1 MKIRYLIIFIIIYIA
16 VGAVICKEIAGS
28 DTDNLMKN
36 YSTEINRLLIDTAK
50 NWDELSGLDSEKIK
64 SAEEFDYSVIDAE
77 GRLLVYTLPGIA
89 TSVSAASRDYDIIR
103 DIEKDGSVVG
113 KLIVHNASTK
123 EISRR
128 NKHLALSVA
137 IGLMIMLMI
146 SVLFYI
152 YLQRRIIK
160 PFGRLKGFAEEVA
173 AGDLDHPLEMD
184 RNHVFGSF
192 TEGFDI
198 MREELKASRLREEA
212 AVKSR
217 KELVAELSHD
227 IKTPVSS
234 IKAMVDVMML
244 TTEDE
249 AEKETLQSINAKAD
263 QIDKLISNLFHATLE
278 ELEQLEVKP
287 EELSSDRIRKMIAEA
302 DFRKLTTTCDI
313 KDAAVLADSLRL
325 EQVINNIYSNSYKYA
340 GTPITVTSRFE
351 EQEIEF
357 SDDTDFDEQDD
368 KTDINSGTENDKLT
382 DVVFKNTCNYLVID
396 FSDEGGGVPE
406 EELEI
411 IMEKFR
417 RGSNS
422 AGKSGSGIGLYISR
436 YLMDK
441 MEGGL
446 DCSNNPK
453 GFTVTVRLKLI

>member
-1 MKIRYLIIFIIIYIA
+1 MKDFIRFFIVQVAILIIMII
-16 VGAVICKEIAGS
+16 
-28 DTDNLMKN
+28 
-36 YSTEINRLLIDTAK
+36 LLVAATVTYKVHPLDKVVVNDCIETVVE
-50 NWDELSGLDSEKIK
+50 NWDSPEKLESAKFDIDILVLDRSNHVVYSSSDSLFKGIK
-64 SAEEFDYSVIDAE
+64 SPLDA
-77 GRLLVYTLPGIA
+77 L
-89 TSVSAASRDYDIIR
+89 
-103 DIEKDGSVVG
+103 EKDMVTVAVNEDERFLGTCIIPNPSKTNVDRTMYRIIVIVV
-113 KLIVHNASTK
+113 IV
-123 EISRR
+123 
-128 NKHLALSVA
+128 SVA
-137 IGLMIMLMI
+137 MLL
-146 SVLFYI
+146 SYASFY
-152 YLQRRIIK
+152 YFVNRNIIK
-160 PFGRLKGFAEEVA
+160 PFNRMKKFASMVA
-173 AGDLDHPLEMD
+173 MGDLDEPLAMEK
-184 RNHVFGSF
+184 NNIFGIF
-192 TEGFDI
+192 TESFDI

-396 FSDEGGGVPE
+396 FCDEGGGVPE

>member
-1 MKIRYLIIFIIIYIA
+1 MKVRYLIIFIIIYIA
-16 VGAVICKEIAGS
+16 VGTTICLQVAGS
-28 DTDNLMKN
+28 DTDNLTKN
-36 YSTEINRLLIDTAK
+36 YSTEINRLIMESSR
-50 NWDELSGLDSEKIK
+50 NWDELSLYDSRKIDSKEK
-64 SAEEFDYSVIDAE
+64 FDYAIIDAE
-77 GRLLVYTLPGIA
+77 GELLVYTMQGIA
-89 TSVSAASRDYDIIR
+89 TSVSAASRDFDVIR
-103 DIEKDGSVVG
+103 DIERDGLVVG
-113 KLIVHNASTK
+113 KLIVHNASSA
-123 EISRR
+123 EMRSRNR
-128 NKHLALSVA
+128 RIAIIVA
-137 IGLMIMLMI
+137 IGFFIMLVI
-146 SVLFYI
+146 STIFYL
-152 YLQRRIIK
+152 YLQKRIIK

-173 AGDLDHPLEMD
+173 AGDLDNPLEME

-244 TTEDE
+244 TTDGE

-287 EELSSDRIRKMIAEA
+287 EELSTSDIGQMIAEA
-302 DFRKLTTTCDI
+302 DFRKLVTNCDI
-313 KDAAVLADSLRL
+313 KDAAVLGDSLRL
-325 EQVINNIYSNSYKYA
+325 EQVINNIFSNSYKYA
-340 GTPITVTSRFE
+340 GTAISVASRFE
-351 EQEIEF
+351 EQELLP
-357 SDDTDFDEQDD
+357 DDEDWEDGVKIS
-368 KTDINSGTENDKLT
+368 KTRK
-382 DVVFKNTCNYLVID
+382 YLVID

-406 EELEI
+406 EELEV

-422 AGKSGSGIGLYISR
+422 AGKSGSGIGLYISK
-436 YLMDK
+436 YLMEK

-446 DCSNNPK
+446 SCSNNPK
-453 GFTVTVRLKLI
+453 GFTVTIRLKLL